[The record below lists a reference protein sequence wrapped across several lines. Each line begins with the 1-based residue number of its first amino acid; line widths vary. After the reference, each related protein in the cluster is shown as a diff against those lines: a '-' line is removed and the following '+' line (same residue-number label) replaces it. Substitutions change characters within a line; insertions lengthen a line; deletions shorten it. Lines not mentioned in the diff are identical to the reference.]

1 MGGAHIHINEEVHE
15 RSKANVIRYCEIIQG
30 KQDLLK
36 TWEQLHP
43 DDYEYIREIKVKIRK
58 AQVLLSHIK

>member
-1 MGGAHIHINEEVHE
+1 MGGAHLHPNEGVQKKT
-15 RSKANVIRYCEIIQG
+15 KANVIRYCEIIQG

-58 AQVLLSHIK
+58 AQVYLSHIK